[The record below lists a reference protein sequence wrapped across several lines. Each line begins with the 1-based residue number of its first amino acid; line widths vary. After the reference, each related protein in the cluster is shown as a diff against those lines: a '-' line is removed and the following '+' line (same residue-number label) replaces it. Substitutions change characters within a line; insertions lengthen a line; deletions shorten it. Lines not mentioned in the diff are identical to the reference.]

1 MTDTKVK
8 IFDFILQSPLLPVIG
23 IISSLIGIVAYFL
36 PWTSNGYE
44 YTAMDF
50 LTGNSGELSGIQAY
64 LPTVLLA
71 FMVIILALSVLGVTD
86 KRRAL
91 GFYGMII
98 FGFVGLA
105 LVVMFGNWVPVDD
118 YKILVNGGLGFYL
131 EMLACI
137 IYIFA
142 GIVGYSVRPL
152 PPPPAKKTNQAR
164 K

>member
-1 MTDTKVK
+1 
-8 IFDFILQSPLLPVIG
+8 
-23 IISSLIGIVAYFL
+23 
-36 PWTSNGYE
+36 
-44 YTAMDF
+44 
-50 LTGNSGELSGIQAY
+50 
-64 LPTVLLA
+64 
-71 FMVIILALSVLGVTD
+71 
-86 KRRAL
+86 
-91 GFYGMII
+91 MII

-105 LVVMFGNWVPVDD
+105 LVVLFGNWVPVDD

-152 PPPPAKKTNQAR
+152 PPPPAKKTNQAH